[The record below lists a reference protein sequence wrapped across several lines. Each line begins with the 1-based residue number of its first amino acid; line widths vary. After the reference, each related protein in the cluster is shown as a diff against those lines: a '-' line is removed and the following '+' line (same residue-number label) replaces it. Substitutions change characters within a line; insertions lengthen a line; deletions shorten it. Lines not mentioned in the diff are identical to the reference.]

1 MLSGQGGTVHHHY
14 AHDGIIPANGSDTFL
29 TFQFGV
35 AVIINGSG
43 NILLRIGSVRITTE
57 NEVGGKMDKTAAS
70 RLTAFCQML
79 HGSNVDGIRFCM
91 VRFAIIGDGEGGGID
106 YNIRLYFLEKL
117 FHRLAVAYIRTDKA
131 IVARM
136 GTDVVVQGTARCL
149 VRQVA
154 GQIIQDA
161 SAGKTVGAYY
171 QYFLSC
177 H

>member
-1 MLSGQGGTVHHHY
+1 MLSGQGGTVHYHY
-14 AHDGIIPANGSDTFL
+14 THDGIIPANGGDTFL

-91 VRFAIIGDGEGGGID
+91 VRFAVIGDGDERIRIVNVRGIG
-106 YNIRLYFLEKL
+106 YKL
-117 FHRLAVAYIRTDKA
+117 
-131 IVARM
+131 IVN
-136 GTDVVVQGTARCL
+136 
-149 VRQVA
+149 
-154 GQIIQDA
+154 
-161 SAGKTVGAYY
+161 
-171 QYFLSC
+171 
-177 H
+177 

>member
-43 NILLRIGSVRITTE
+43 NILLRIGPVRNTTE

-70 RLTAFCQML
+70 CLTAFCQML

-117 FHRLAVAYIRTDKA
+117 FSPPGGCIYPYDKA

-149 VRQVA
+149 IRQVA